1 MKRSANNRIVHSSLA
16 LLIAFLLAS
25 CATINTPHSD
35 ITFESLRAFEI
46 AFVDE
51 FAVPGKKFDA
61 AAFDAKVA
69 EGNAKFQDAMNNE
82 KFKARR
88 PVLQDLSN
96 QFKAEAAHLRKKA
109 STGKVTPALATEM
122 KRDKRRFRNILSAKR
137 QKARRATRPRKQR
150 QIGPGRFQFLRR
162 ESKTRRANFHR

>member
-1 MKRSANNRIVHSSLA
+1 MKRSANNRIVHSLLA
-16 LLIAFLLAS
+16 LFIGFGLAS
-25 CATINTPHSD
+25 CATINKPQSD
-35 ITFESLRAFEI
+35 VTFESLRAFEI

-51 FAVPGKKFDA
+51 FAVPKKKFDA

-82 KFKARR
+82 KFKARK

-109 STGKVTPALATEM
+109 SAGKVTPALATEM
-122 KRDKRRFRNILSAKR
+122 KRDINDNYNNAIAK
-137 QKARRATRPRKQR
+137 
-150 QIGPGRFQFLRR
+150 
-162 ESKTRRANFHR
+162 KTE

>member
-25 CATINTPHSD
+25 CATINKPQSD
-35 ITFESLRAFEI
+35 VTFESLRAFEI

-51 FAVPGKKFDA
+51 FAVPHKKFDA
-61 AAFDAKVA
+61 AAFDGKVA

-96 QFKAEAAHLRKKA
+96 QFKAEAAHLRKNA

-122 KRDKRRFRNILSAKR
+122 KRDINDNYNNAIAK
-137 QKARRATRPRKQR
+137 
-150 QIGPGRFQFLRR
+150 
-162 ESKTRRANFHR
+162 KTE

>member
-1 MKRSANNRIVHSSLA
+1 MKRSANNRIVQSSLA
-16 LLIAFLLAS
+16 FLAVAMLAS
-25 CATINTPHSD
+25 CATINKPQSD

-109 STGKVTPALATEM
+109 SAGKVTPALGAEM
-122 KRDKRRFRNILSAKR
+122 KRDINDNYNNAIAK
-137 QKARRATRPRKQR
+137 
-150 QIGPGRFQFLRR
+150 
-162 ESKTRRANFHR
+162 KTE

>member
-16 LLIAFLLAS
+16 LLIVFVLTS
-25 CATINTPHSD
+25 CATINKPQSD
-35 ITFESLRAFEI
+35 ISFESLRAFEI

-51 FAVPGKKFDA
+51 FAVPKKKFDA
-61 AAFDAKVA
+61 AAFDSKVA

-82 KFKARR
+82 KFKARK

-109 STGKVTPALATEM
+109 SSGKVTPALATEM
-122 KRDKRRFRNILSAKR
+122 KRDINDNYNNAIAK
-137 QKARRATRPRKQR
+137 
-150 QIGPGRFQFLRR
+150 
-162 ESKTRRANFHR
+162 KTE

>member
-1 MKRSANNRIVHSSLA
+1 MKRSANNRIVHSSA
-16 LLIAFLLAS
+16 RFA
-25 CATINTPHSD
+25 HR
-35 ITFESLRAFEI
+35 LRARELRDNQQTSERRHFRKPARVEI

-51 FAVPGKKFDA
+51 FAVPDKKFDA

-122 KRDKRRFRNILSAKR
+122 KRDINDNYNNAIAK
-137 QKARRATRPRKQR
+137 
-150 QIGPGRFQFLRR
+150 
-162 ESKTRRANFHR
+162 KTG